1 MSRERS
7 WILLCLSLFYGLCDR
22 SLAQTGLL
30 KRAFIDPGQCES
42 FCLSSGFQGR
52 FGNCDCGYVMFE
64 KRSGPTDQYQHHH
77 HQTTENT
84 LRDPVIAELSDQEI
98 MEALNIIEKVRKN
111 QEDTEVLTD
120 DELALFLWLLTRVET

>member
-7 WILLCLSLFYGLCDR
+7 WILLCLSLLYGLCDR

-64 KRSGPTDQYQHHH
+64 KRSGPTFQYQHD
-77 HQTTENT
+77 QDTD
-84 LRDPVIAELSDQEI
+84 RDPVIAELSDQEI
-98 MEALNIIEKVRKN
+98 MEALHIIEKVRKN
-111 QEDTEVLTD
+111 QEDTKVLTD
-120 DELALFLWLLTRVET
+120 EELTLFLWLITRVET